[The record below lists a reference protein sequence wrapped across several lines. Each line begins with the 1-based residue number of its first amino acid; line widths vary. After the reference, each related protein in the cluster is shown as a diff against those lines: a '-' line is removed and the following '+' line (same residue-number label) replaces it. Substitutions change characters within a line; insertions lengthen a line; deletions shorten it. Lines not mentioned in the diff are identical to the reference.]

1 MTDQPTPEIGPY
13 ESLIKT
19 HWIPLNNAGNWS
31 LISEGGGMLG
41 GVGWLALLPSFQKS
55 AGWTTLLKHISVSH
69 VINFPAL
76 KIFRKN
82 DISKNMPLCP
92 SEKRPKEF
100 PTTLTPMICH

>member
-41 GVGWLALLPSFQKS
+41 GLV
-55 AGWTTLLKHISVSH
+55 
-69 VINFPAL
+69 
-76 KIFRKN
+76 
-82 DISKNMPLCP
+82 D
-92 SEKRPKEF
+92 
-100 PTTLTPMICH
+100 